1 MKHYQMIVGACAC
14 KSFSQDTVP
23 FWGRGSINTDWG
35 LPVDQTVP
43 RGIDAMA
50 GSIKNE
56 ERFKD
61 R

>member
-1 MKHYQMIVGACAC
+1 MQVVLPKMSFPFGPGEYKH
-14 KSFSQDTVP
+14 
-23 FWGRGSINTDWG
+23 TDWG